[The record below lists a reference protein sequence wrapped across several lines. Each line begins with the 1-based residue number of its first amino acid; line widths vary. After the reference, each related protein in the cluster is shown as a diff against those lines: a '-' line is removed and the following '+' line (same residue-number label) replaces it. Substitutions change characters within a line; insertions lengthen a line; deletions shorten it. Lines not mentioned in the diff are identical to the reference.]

1 MPTQNTSKV
10 RIQISAELQPT
21 AFGFRIP
28 APPAGTVRVPV
39 QANPAWIGQP
49 ADDVC
54 VVGMV

>member
-10 RIQISAELQPT
+10 RIQTVSELEPT
-21 AFGFRIP
+21 GFGYRIP
-28 APPAGTVRVPV
+28 APPAGIVRVPV

-54 VVGMV
+54 VVGTV